1 MSNLDEK
8 TAVYWIW
15 FSLLEQVSIEQ
26 KLDLLGRF
34 GDIDS
39 IFTAPAIKLRG
50 VEWMTKPILDELQ
63 ERELVPAYEAYKACK
78 AKDIHLLPITDEQYP
93 AALKNIPNPP
103 VLLYYKGILPNFGA
117 QPIIGVVGTRQAT
130 AYGNNMA
137 QFFSRQI
144 AACGGLV
151 ISGGAKGIDTM
162 AIRGGLEAGK
172 PVIIVVASGL
182 DIVYPAENK
191 RLFTKVAE
199 TGCIFSEYA
208 PGTPALKYHFPQRNR
223 IVSGIANGVLV
234 VEAPEKSGALITARQ
249 AKKYGKDIFAVPAN
263 LDLEIAKGSNAL
275 LQENATAAYSGW
287 DVIKKYETDYPGV
300 IEKKD
305 GLTVVCPLE
314 FATATEERVV
324 AGLKNPVSKRSV
336 TPEADKKSI
345 DNIPTN
351 GYSGIETALEDC
363 TPEEQEILKCLG
375 KEPVLIDE
383 IVAKLGKPAGK
394 IMATLTMLVMQGKVE
409 QHSGKRVSL
418 R

>member
-1 MSNLDEK
+1 MEIS
-8 TAVYWIW
+8 TV
-15 FSLLEQVSIEQ
+15 FSLHRRSSSE
-26 KLDLLGRF
+26 R
-34 GDIDS
+34 
-39 IFTAPAIKLRG
+39 
-50 VEWMTKPILDELQ
+50 WKPILDELQ
-63 ERELVPAYEAYKACK
+63 ERELVPAYEAYKVCK
-78 AKDIHLLPITDEQYP
+78 AKDICLLPYTDKQYP
-93 AALKNIPNPP
+93 AALKNIPDPP
-103 VLLYYKGILPNFGA
+103 VLLYYKGTLPNFGA

-130 AYGNNMA
+130 AY
-137 QFFSRQI
+137 
-144 AACGGLV
+144 GLV

-199 TGCIFSEYA
+199 TGCILSEYA

-234 VEAPEKSGALITARQ
+234 VEAPEKSGAPITARQ

-263 LDLEIAKGSNAL
+263 LDLETAKGSNAL

-305 GLTVVCPLE
+305 GLAVVCPLE
-314 FATATEERVV
+314 FATATEESVV

-336 TPEADKKSI
+336 TPEEDKKSI

-351 GYSGIETALEDC
+351 GYSGIETAFEDC